1 VPQFQA
7 SYAEVLDRLAA
18 TGATL
23 VVANVP
29 DITVVPFLTSAE
41 KVAAEVGLPLSVI
54 GPLLGIGPGGFVAPD
69 AFPLI
74 QKILSGQM
82 AGPLPGNLVLDVGE
96 VATIRATVDQYNA
109 FIALQ
114 AQAHGAGLVDVH
126 ALTNELRDHG
136 FVAHGQ
142 RLTTDFLG
150 GLFSLDGTHPSNT
163 GYGLFA
169 NEFIRA
175 LNTNFAAGIPAANIE
190 KIASADPLVPAGVGH
205 PASALGHI
213 NHETVESLRAVMAH

>member
-1 VPQFQA
+1 MESVQA
-7 SYAEVLDRLAA
+7 FMA
-18 TGATL
+18 
-23 VVANVP
+23 
-29 DITVVPFLTSAE
+29 
-41 KVAAEVGLPLSVI
+41 LSPEERTAVHSETI
-54 GPLLGIGPGGFVAPD
+54 AVPD

-82 AGPLPGNLVLDVGE
+82 SGPLPGNLVLDAGE

-114 AQAHGAGLVDVH
+114 AQAHGAALVDIH
-126 ALTNELRDHG
+126 ALTNQLRDHG
-136 FVAHGQ
+136 FVTHGQ

-169 NEFIRA
+169 NEFIHVI
-175 LNTNFAAGIPAANIE
+175 NTNFAAGIPPVNIE
-190 KIASADPLVPAGVGH
+190 KIASADPLVLAGVGH
-205 PASALGHI
+205 AGIRARPYQPRNGGIAARYHGP
-213 NHETVESLRAVMAH
+213 LRACRGVD